1 MGILKKILFI
11 VFLYTGNLLGQAFT
25 YSYVDPC
32 TKDLKTI
39 FADMNSPIMVVYYG
53 QVRSFTYTQLQ
64 DGTFDIW
71 MNDIYTQ
78 YQSKSPCQGAAV
90 TTTTT
95 TSTNQVSNIINNI
108 MTLTNLDFSSL
119 SNASVNIGSS
129 TSTGTDGINN
139 KDNGKTNTNTNGSIN
154 GSQSSGSNTNTNGDA
169 NGSQGQ
175 GSQGTGDQGGGQ
187 VDGTGNSGNVSSNGG
202 NGNTS
207 SSSSNGTGNG
217 GKGSEKTEDKVV
229 EENNQTQSSN
239 QITSAASKAKTETQK
254 PAILLTGDI
263 VGIQKTED
271 GSNDA
276 RATMSYTRVKG
287 DGTASLGLAADFMIN
302 AKIGNISGIRSWIG
316 TNKHNHKHINL
327 VSGQLGLMPGSV
339 TGTGL
344 AIRVNSIN
352 KFTALYG
359 VAGTYGI
366 LFEEPL
372 INTLAIGGFMYKG
385 KLTKHLDATVIA
397 AGIYSPYIK
406 YYTESVLKNKPVV
419 IPFLNLNYKLT
430 KTFGIG
436 LTGGGTYVANQN
448 VINYQILLG
457 AKLKL

>member
-1 MGILKKILFI
+1 VFSNLKILTLI
-11 VFLYTGNLLGQAFT
+11 LLMLGLGRNAQAQSFT

-53 QVRSFTYTQLQ
+53 QVKSFTYTQLQ

-154 GSQSSGSNTNTNGDA
+154 GFQSSGSNTNPNGDV

-187 VDGTGNSGNVSSNGG
+187 VDGTGNSGNVSGNGG
-202 NGNTS
+202 NGTANTGS
-207 SSSSNGTGNG
+207 GGGAGAAYGGAGSGGSGVVIISYADSLPEARVTTGSPTYTTTG
-217 GKGSEKTEDKVV
+217 GKRIYVFNGSG
-229 EENNQTQSSN
+229 S
-239 QITSAASKAKTETQK
+239 IT
-254 PAILLTGDI
+254 
-263 VGIQKTED
+263 
-271 GSNDA
+271 
-276 RATMSYTRVKG
+276 
-287 DGTASLGLAADFMIN
+287 F
-302 AKIGNISGIRSWIG
+302 
-316 TNKHNHKHINL
+316 
-327 VSGQLGLMPGSV
+327 
-339 TGTGL
+339 
-344 AIRVNSIN
+344 
-352 KFTALYG
+352 
-359 VAGTYGI
+359 
-366 LFEEPL
+366 
-372 INTLAIGGFMYKG
+372 
-385 KLTKHLDATVIA
+385 
-397 AGIYSPYIK
+397 
-406 YYTESVLKNKPVV
+406 
-419 IPFLNLNYKLT
+419 
-430 KTFGIG
+430 
-436 LTGGGTYVANQN
+436 
-448 VINYQILLG
+448 
-457 AKLKL
+457 